1 MEKKTLV
8 SFLAVIG
15 IAILIAIC
23 YSILNPQTVSS
34 NECVFV
40 EHYVETQGFLADNP
54 EINAYVYM
62 GYPTYNST
70 TSQNLLK
77 ATWFPPLNKS
87 LKVMLGDGKGIGKGG
102 CHGGEMYL
110 YGTYEL
116 PYKKDNITIKKVDKK
131 GTAYLDYNGK
141 PLVLDPGDTWYNNSS
156 RIEIIHFTNST
167 VDEDVKVNISVVDR
181 IRNFGIFTKGLE

>member
-1 MEKKTLV
+1 MEKKAFV
-8 SFLAVIG
+8 AVLGIIG
-15 IAILIAIC
+15 IVVLIAGC
-23 YSILNPQTVSS
+23 YSMLSPKTVGS
-34 NECVFV
+34 NEYVFV

-87 LKVMLGDGKGIGKGG
+87 LKVMLGNGKGIGKEG

-110 YGTYEL
+110 YGAYEL

-131 GTAYLDYNGK
+131 GTAYLDYNGE
-141 PLVLDPGDTWYNNSS
+141 PLVLGPGDVWYNNSS

-167 VDEDVKVNISVVDR
+167 VDEDVKVNISVMDR

>member
-1 MEKKTLV
+1 MEKKILV

-34 NECVFV
+34 NEYVFV

-110 YGTYEL
+110 YGAYEL

-141 PLVLDPGDTWYNNSS
+141 PLVLGPGDTWYNNSS

-167 VDEDVKVNISVVDR
+167 VDEDVKINISVVDR
-181 IRNFGIFTKGLE
+181 IRNFGIFTKGLD

>member
-34 NECVFV
+34 NEYVFV
-40 EHYVETQGFLADNP
+40 EHYVETQGFLTDNP